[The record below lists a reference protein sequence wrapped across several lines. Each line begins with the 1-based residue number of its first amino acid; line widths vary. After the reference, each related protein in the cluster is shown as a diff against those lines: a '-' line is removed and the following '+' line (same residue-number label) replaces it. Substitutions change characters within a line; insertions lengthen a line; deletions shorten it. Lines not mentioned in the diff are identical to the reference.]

1 MFWPWTF
8 EVSWTLNLLFFSSSR
23 ESPVEVWCKDQ
34 GCVSAASLWTFALYM
49 GMEEIQLLLQSTDNF
64 PEKM

>member
-8 EVSWTLNLLFFSSSR
+8 EVSWDSESPFSSR

-34 GCVSAASLWTFALYM
+34 GCVSAPSLWTFSLYM
-49 GMEEIQLLLQSTDNF
+49 GKEEIQLLLQSTDNF